1 MYAPLLGPGGTL
13 AYFVCRV
20 EDVTDYVRLT
30 EQEQELT
37 AELRARTG
45 RMEAEILARSRDLEN
60 ANRALR
66 QLAVTFERQVEGAPD
81 ATVVVDG
88 SGTIVLVNQQAEVM
102 FGYPR
107 QELVGAAV
115 EKLVPES
122 SRDIHVKH
130 RAAYAANPQMRTMG
144 MGSLSA
150 AAAGTARSSRSAFA
164 LYCADLEHG
173 LVVASVRDITAQQET
188 EAALGLLA
196 AIVKHADD
204 AIFTVT
210 GAGVITAWNQG
221 AERLYGYSEEE
232 ITGQRATLLIPPG
245 LEDEALGLIRGTL
258 STGQTARAE
267 TIRARKDG
275 TLVDVALSLSP
286 LRDAAGNMTAA
297 AVIAQDITARKRAAK
312 DLAEQARKLE
322 TTNQELE
329 QFAYVASHDLQEP
342 LRKVSSFCQLL
353 AQQYQG
359 RLDGEADE
367 YIGYVVDGAHACSS

>member
-1 MYAPLLGPGGTL
+1 
-13 AYFVCRV
+13 
-20 EDVTDYVRLT
+20 
-30 EQEQELT
+30 
-37 AELRARTG
+37 
-45 RMEAEILARSRDLEN
+45 MEAEILARSRDLEN

-115 EKLVPES
+115 EKLIPES

-144 MGSLSA
+144 SGLALSGRRQD
-150 AAAGTARSSRSAFA
+150 GTEFPVSVA
-164 LYCADLEHG
+164 LYCADVEHG
-173 LVVASVRDITAQQET
+173 LVVASVRDITARQET
-188 EAALGLLA
+188 EAALGRLA

-232 ITGQRATLLIPPG
+232 ITGQLVTLLTPPR
-245 LEDEALGLIRGTL
+245 ARRRGAGAHPRNSQHGPDRARGDNPGPQRRDTRRRRPQPVTPARRGGQHDRCGGDRAGHHRAASAPKSPRGAGDASSKPRTRNL
-258 STGQTARAE
+258 ST
-267 TIRARKDG
+267 
-275 TLVDVALSLSP
+275 SP
-286 LRDAAGNMTAA
+286 ISRP
-297 AVIAQDITARKRAAK
+297 
-312 DLAEQARKLE
+312 
-322 TTNQELE
+322 TTCR
-329 QFAYVASHDLQEP
+329 S
-342 LRKVSSFCQLL
+342 RC
-353 AQQYQG
+353 G
-359 RLDGEADE
+359 R
-367 YIGYVVDGAHACSS
+367 